1 MKRNLVIY
9 NIKFI
14 RLILMDGKTIT
25 FQEGVDYIDTTL
37 IEEFGWYLMA
47 LFLEVGFI
55 IF

>member
-9 NIKFI
+9 NIKFTSNI
-14 RLILMDGKTIT
+14 DGWKTIT
-25 FQEGVDYIDTTL
+25 FQEGADYIDTTL

>member
-9 NIKFI
+9 NIKFTSNI
-14 RLILMDGKTIT
+14 DGWKNYHISRRGRLYRYYPNR
-25 FQEGVDYIDTTL
+25 GV
-37 IEEFGWYLMA
+37 FGWYLMA